1 MLKNINKSTL
11 VAAIFQNIMDLI
23 AYRLKMDD
31 VNNVL
36 IVSILLR
43 RKG

>member
-23 AYRLKMDD
+23 AYRLKINSID
-31 VNNVL
+31 NAL
-36 IVSILLR
+36 IISGLP
-43 RKG
+43 

>member
-11 VAAIFQNIMDLI
+11 VAAIVQIIIDLI

-36 IVSILLR
+36 IVSDL
-43 RKG
+43 

>member
-23 AYRLKMDD
+23 AYRLKING
-31 VNNVL
+31 VCNSL
-36 IVSILLR
+36 IISGLL
-43 RKG
+43 

>member
-36 IVSILLR
+36 IVSILLL

>member
-11 VAAIFQNIMDLI
+11 VAAIFQNIMDSI

-36 IVSILLR
+36 IVSDL
-43 RKG
+43 

>member
-36 IVSILLR
+36 IVSDL
-43 RKG
+43 